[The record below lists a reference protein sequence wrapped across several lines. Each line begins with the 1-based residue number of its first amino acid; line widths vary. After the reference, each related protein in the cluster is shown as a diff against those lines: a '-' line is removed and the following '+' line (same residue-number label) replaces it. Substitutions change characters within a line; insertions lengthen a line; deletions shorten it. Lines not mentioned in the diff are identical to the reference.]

1 MSQMTRR
8 TNNGPQV
15 PVRSES
21 TGWDPFRI
29 MESMLRWDP
38 LSGSLSS
45 VGGSAAEVYVP
56 RFDVRETKD
65 SYVFTADLPGIKDKE
80 DGLDISLTGNR
91 LTVSGKREA
100 EERTQSDR
108 YHLCERSY
116 GSFSRTF
123 TLPDGIDPEHV
134 TADLKDG
141 VLTLIV
147 AKKPE
152 VQPRRIQLGG
162 NAGVGGGNK
171 GQASA

>member
-1 MSQMTRR
+1 MTRR

-38 LSGSLSS
+38 LTGSLSS
-45 VGGSAAEVYVP
+45 GGSAEVYVP
-56 RFDVRETKD
+56 KFDVRETKD
-65 SYVFTADLPGIKDKE
+65 SYVFTADLPGIKE

-100 EERTQSDR
+100 EEQTQSDR
-108 YHLCERSY
+108 YHLYERSY

-123 TLPDGIDPEHV
+123 TLPEGIDSEHV
-134 TADLKDG
+134 NADLKDG
-141 VLTLIV
+141 VLTLTV

-152 VQPRRIQLGG
+152 VQPRRIQVGG
-162 NAGVGGGNK
+162 RSGTSGGNK